1 MTGDAHRLQQV
12 LANLLANAR
21 SHTPVGTKVTVSLET
36 EDKSLETEDKSAVLT
51 VHDDGPGVPEDV
63 QPGVFERFT
72 RADRRRAEGAGGGA
86 GLGLSIVAAVVEA
99 HAGSVRWES
108 RPRSTTFAVR
118 LRMDG
123 AAGAP

>member
-1 MTGDAHRLQQV
+1 

-21 SHTPVGTKVTVSLET
+21 WHTPVGTKVTVSLET
-36 EDKSLETEDKSAVLT
+36 DADTAVLT

-72 RADRRRAEGAGGGA
+72 RADRRRSGGAGGGA

-99 HAGSVRWES
+99 HGGTVELES
-108 RPRSTTFAVR
+108 RPGATTFTVR
-118 LRMDG
+118 LG
-123 AAGAP
+123 AL